1 MKRRL
6 AWAKKY
12 QNWTTD
18 DWRRVVFSDE
28 TKVNV
33 WGSDGCKYYWSRPE
47 DPLKPHHIDVTVKH
61 GGGSLMM
68 WGCMTHEGPGTVLNC
83 AGISRT
89 IARHTTPKHHT
100 PSSSFDS
107 KVKMKRLQF
116 VPGLLQKYLQPS
128 EPQTLTLVSSENTTR
143 LQSSSVQSLRAL
155 AHLV

>member
-68 WGCMTHEGPGTVLNC
+68 WGCMTHEGPG
-83 AGISRT
+83 
-89 IARHTTPKHHT
+89 
-100 PSSSFDS
+100 
-107 KVKMKRLQF
+107 KVKLSQACAFEQFFQLNAFYNDNIIDLSDVTNVVEQRLIITDI
-116 VPGLLQKYLQPS
+116 
-128 EPQTLTLVSSENTTR
+128 E
-143 LQSSSVQSLRAL
+143 
-155 AHLV
+155 